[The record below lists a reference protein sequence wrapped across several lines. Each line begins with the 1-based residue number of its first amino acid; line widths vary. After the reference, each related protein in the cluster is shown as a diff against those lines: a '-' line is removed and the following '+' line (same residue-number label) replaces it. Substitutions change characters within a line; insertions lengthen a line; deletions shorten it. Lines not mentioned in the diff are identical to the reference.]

1 MPWKECAPMDEKLL
15 FIADHLRGGVP
26 LSELCRRYGISR
38 KTAYKWVERYRQ
50 LGMDGLQERSRRP
63 HGNNQA
69 ISYAQ
74 RRAIIELRTQQRSQ
88 MGPKKLHALLLQ
100 RWGPQETPSK
110 TTIYNVLKAEGLVCS
125 RRVRRRSVPTAQ
137 PLRTSKQP
145 NGVWSADYKGQFK
158 TADGH
163 WCYPLTIMDH
173 ASRYLLAVHVYDSP
187 NYEDAKRSFEQVFRQ
202 YGLPERIRSDNG
214 PPFATTG
221 VAGLSRLAI
230 WWIRLGIRPER
241 IERGKP
247 QQNGRHERMHRTLK
261 HALGKEPA
269 ADKAALQMQ
278 LDAFVEHYNQHRPHE
293 ALQQSMPAQHYS
305 DSARP
310 YPSKLPELQYPKHW
324 ERVRVSHNGLIYWR
338 ALRVYIGYLLAGQWI
353 GMQEVAAGQWDVYL
367 GPVRLGCFNEEDV
380 RGPKKDYVS
389 LKCYPCP

>member
-1 MPWKECAPMDEKLL
+1 MDEKLV
-15 FIADHLRGGVP
+15 FIADHLRSGVP

-145 NGVWSADYKGQFK
+145 NGVQTTK
-158 TADGH
+158 
-163 WCYPLTIMDH
+163 
-173 ASRYLLAVHVYDSP
+173 ASS
-187 NYEDAKRSFEQVFRQ
+187 RQ
-202 YGLPERIRSDNG
+202 PMV
-214 PPFATTG
+214 TG
-221 VAGLSRLAI
+221 AI
-230 WWIRLGIRPER
+230 
-241 IERGKP
+241 
-247 QQNGRHERMHRTLK
+247 H
-261 HALGKEPA
+261 
-269 ADKAALQMQ
+269 
-278 LDAFVEHYNQHRPHE
+278 
-293 ALQQSMPAQHYS
+293 
-305 DSARP
+305 
-310 YPSKLPELQYPKHW
+310 
-324 ERVRVSHNGLIYWR
+324 
-338 ALRVYIGYLLAGQWI
+338 
-353 GMQEVAAGQWDVYL
+353 
-367 GPVRLGCFNEEDV
+367 
-380 RGPKKDYVS
+380 
-389 LKCYPCP
+389 

>member
-15 FIADHLRGGVP
+15 FIADHLRGGAP

-187 NYEDAKRSFEQVFRQ
+187 NYEDAKRSFERKRSSNYVF
-202 YGLPERIRSDNG
+202 
-214 PPFATTG
+214 
-221 VAGLSRLAI
+221 
-230 WWIRLGIRPER
+230 
-241 IERGKP
+241 P
-247 QQNGRHERMHRTLK
+247 Q
-261 HALGKEPA
+261 
-269 ADKAALQMQ
+269 
-278 LDAFVEHYNQHRPHE
+278 
-293 ALQQSMPAQHYS
+293 
-305 DSARP
+305 SA
-310 YPSKLPELQYPKHW
+310 
-324 ERVRVSHNGLIYWR
+324 
-338 ALRVYIGYLLAGQWI
+338 
-353 GMQEVAAGQWDVYL
+353 
-367 GPVRLGCFNEEDV
+367 
-380 RGPKKDYVS
+380 
-389 LKCYPCP
+389 

>member
-15 FIADHLRGGVP
+15 FIADHLRGGAP

-145 NGVWSADYKGQFK
+145 NRKSTRLNSSHTVISYAVFCLKKKK
-158 TADGH
+158 TLDNYGESLH
-163 WCYPLTIMDH
+163 RS
-173 ASRYLLAVHVYDSP
+173 SRECH
-187 NYEDAKRSFEQVFRQ
+187 
-202 YGLPERIRSDNG
+202 
-214 PPFATTG
+214 T
-221 VAGLSRLAI
+221 
-230 WWIRLGIRPER
+230 
-241 IERGKP
+241 
-247 QQNGRHERMHRTLK
+247 HRTLRT
-261 HALGKEPA
+261 P
-269 ADKAALQMQ
+269 
-278 LDAFVEHYNQHRPHE
+278 
-293 ALQQSMPAQHYS
+293 
-305 DSARP
+305 
-310 YPSKLPELQYPKHW
+310 
-324 ERVRVSHNGLIYWR
+324 
-338 ALRVYIGYLLAGQWI
+338 
-353 GMQEVAAGQWDVYL
+353 VAV
-367 GPVRLGCFNEEDV
+367 
-380 RGPKKDYVS
+380 
-389 LKCYPCP
+389 

>member
-15 FIADHLRGGVP
+15 FIADHLRGGAP

-145 NGVWSADYKGQFK
+145 NG
-158 TADGH
+158 
-163 WCYPLTIMDH
+163 
-173 ASRYLLAVHVYDSP
+173 
-187 NYEDAKRSFEQVFRQ
+187 RSE
-202 YGLPERIRSDNG
+202 ERR
-214 PPFATTG
+214 
-221 VAGLSRLAI
+221 V
-230 WWIRLGIRPER
+230 
-241 IERGKP
+241 
-247 QQNGRHERMHRTLK
+247 
-261 HALGKEPA
+261 GKEC
-269 ADKAALQMQ
+269 
-278 LDAFVEHYNQHRPHE
+278 R
-293 ALQQSMPAQHYS
+293 SRWS
-305 DSARP
+305 P
-310 YPSKLPELQYPKHW
+310 YH
-324 ERVRVSHNGLIYWR
+324 
-338 ALRVYIGYLLAGQWI
+338 
-353 GMQEVAAGQWDVYL
+353 
-367 GPVRLGCFNEEDV
+367 
-380 RGPKKDYVS
+380 
-389 LKCYPCP
+389 